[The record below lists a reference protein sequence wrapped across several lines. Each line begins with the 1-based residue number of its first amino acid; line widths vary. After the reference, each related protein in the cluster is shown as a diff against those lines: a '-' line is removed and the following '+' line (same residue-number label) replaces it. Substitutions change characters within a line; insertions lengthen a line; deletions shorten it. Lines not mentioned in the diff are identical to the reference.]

1 MARWLVETYRK
12 RRERMKIYLT
22 KNDVLEI
29 LAERFG
35 LKIIDASTKAER
47 KSVLVWDELHWEGN
61 KE

>member
-1 MARWLVETYRK
+1 
-12 RRERMKIYLT
+12 MKIYLT

-47 KSVLVWDELHWEGN
+47 RSVLVWDELHWEGH
-61 KE
+61 KEKI